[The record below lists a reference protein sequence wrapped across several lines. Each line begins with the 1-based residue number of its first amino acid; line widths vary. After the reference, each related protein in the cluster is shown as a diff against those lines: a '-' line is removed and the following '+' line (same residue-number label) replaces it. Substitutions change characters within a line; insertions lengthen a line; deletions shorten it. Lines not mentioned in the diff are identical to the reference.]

1 MNDALSEIAAGD
13 DAAFSS
19 IDLVGQCLVD
29 KIRCTAFEQAIRR
42 TVQPYHHVVDVGTGS
57 GILALFAARAGAR
70 KVTAIEYDS
79 YVAHVA
85 RENIRANGYEN
96 VIEVIE
102 GDARNHRFPPDTKF
116 DVVLMEM
123 LTTGL
128 IDEFQVQAINNLHQ
142 RGVVNP
148 DTVFIPQEQHTSAA
162 LSHTHFDIYGFQMR
176 MVRHIWKDFSDE
188 PRFELLS
195 QYEQI
200 GTVSFASLCK
210 EYCKSQV
217 EFTPHKS
224 GLVNSVH
231 LISKTIVASDIVLE
245 ATLSLNGTV
254 VIPVQEQTVT
264 PGQRVQ
270 VNFQYNYGAGYRTF
284 SSIYA
289 PPPQA
294 ACQKL
299 QNELAQS
306 ASADATDRALW
317 VGRVRWGTD

>member
-1 MNDALSEIAAGD
+1 MDNFPPHPEPDSGD

-29 KIRCTAFEQAIRR
+29 KTRCEAFERAIRCAVR
-42 TVQPYHHVVDVGTGS
+42 PHHHVVDIGTGS

-96 VIEVIE
+96 IIEVIE
-102 GDARNHRFPPDTKF
+102 ADARNCRFAPDAKF

-128 IDEFQVQAINNLHQ
+128 IDEFQVQAINNLHA
-142 RGVVNP
+142 RGVVTA
-148 DTVFIPQEQHTSAA
+148 DTIFIPQEQQTFAA

-188 PRFELLS
+188 PEFVLMS
-195 QYEQI
+195 DYEQI
-200 GTVSFASLCK
+200 GAVNFSAPCD
-210 EYCKSQV
+210 EYCDTSLAFKANND
-217 EFTPHKS
+217 

-231 LISKTIVASDIVLE
+231 LISKTVIDADISLQS
-245 ATLSLNGTV
+245 TLSLNGTV
-254 VIPVQEQTVT
+254 VVPVAEQTVT
-264 PGQRVQ
+264 KNQSVQ
-270 VNFQYNYGAGYRTF
+270 TSFQYQYGAGQF
-284 SSIYA
+284 D
-289 PPPQA
+289 
-294 ACQKL
+294 
-299 QNELAQS
+299 LAVS
-306 ASADATDRALW
+306 VL
-317 VGRVRWGTD
+317 